1 MMIYLDNA
9 ATTKPYKEALD
20 AYMKVNE
27 VYYANP
33 SSLHSFGGRVEK
45 LIGQSRK
52 QIAGLL
58 KIKEKEVFFTSGG
71 TESNNLAIKGT
82 ALQFGQRGK
91 HIITTKVEHPSVT
104 NSMKQLESLGYSITY
119 IGVDHSGKVDPK
131 KVENAIQDDTILV
144 SVMHV
149 NNETGA
155 VQPVGEI
162 GSILKRHSKI
172 LFHVDGVQACGKIPL
187 SFHEHYIDLYSISAH
202 KIHGLKGTG
211 MLFVR
216 DGVALSPLLT
226 GGEQEGNIR
235 SGTENTG
242 GIVSFAKAM
251 RLYFDESHEHLNSMR
266 GISSYLRNELVA
278 MEGVTVHTSIESAPH
293 ILNFSIKDFKSEV
306 VVHALDR
313 HQVYVSTTSAC
324 SSKKSKPSPTLLSM
338 GVGEELA
345 DRAIRISL
353 SFQNTMEEAEKFM
366 QLLKDETAQLQKTM
380 RRSR

>member
-1 MMIYLDNA
+1 MMIYFDNA
-9 ATTKPYKEALD
+9 ATTKPYKEVLD

-33 SSLHSFGGRVEK
+33 SSIHSFGGRVEK
-45 LIGQSRK
+45 LVAQSRT

-58 KIKEKEVFFTSGG
+58 KIKEREVVFTSGG
-71 TESNNLAIKGT
+71 TESNNLAIKGM
-82 ALQFGQRGK
+82 ALQYGHRGK
-91 HIITTKVEHPSVT
+91 HIITTAIEHPSVT
-104 NSMKQLESLGYSITY
+104 NTMKQLETMGYSITY
-119 IGVDHSGKVDPK
+119 IGADPYGKIDPSE
-131 KVENAIQDDTILV
+131 VEKAIQDDTILV

-155 VQPVGEI
+155 IQPIREI
-162 GSILKRHSKI
+162 GSILKGHSKI

-187 SFHEHYIDLYSISAH
+187 SFHDHHIDLYSISAH

-211 MLFVR
+211 MLCVR
-216 DGVALSPLLT
+216 DGVTLSPLLT

-251 RLYFDESHEHLNSMR
+251 RLYLDESHEHLNSLR
-266 GISSYLRNELVA
+266 DIHSYLRKELVA
-278 MEGVTVHTSIESAPH
+278 RDGVTVHSPIDSAPH

-306 VVHALDR
+306 LVHALDR
-313 HQVYVSTTSAC
+313 HEVYTSTTSAC
-324 SSKKSKPSPTLLSM
+324 SSKKSKPSPVLLSM
-338 GVGEELA
+338 GVGEDLA
-345 DRAIRISL
+345 NRAIRISL
-353 SFQNTMEEAEKFM
+353 SFQNTMEEAEQFL
-366 QLLKDETAQLQKTM
+366 QLLKNETAQLQKTM